1 MTLCASGYMFGETV
15 DGSGHW
21 RPDSVSRGFRY
32 LAEQVGT
39 KGFTLYAIRHQ
50 VGPDHRPA
58 PTCRR

>member
-1 MTLCASGYMFGETV
+1 MFGETV